1 MIDHVRTD
9 KFKLFD
15 SFFWGSLMPRNIGS
29 LIVKLLIV
37 SFLVGWA
44 LTLFD
49 ITPIELLKD
58 LTGTIGEIYSL
69 ALNTVRWA
77 ADYILLGAVVVLP
90 IWAIVAGLNY
100 LQRKSRRKMSSSSKQ
115 QD

>member
-1 MIDHVRTD
+1 MFEQEM
-9 KFKLFD
+9 FKR
-15 SFFWGSLMPRNIGS
+15 STAFFWGRSMPRNIGS

-49 ITPIELLKD
+49 ITPLELLED

-69 ALNTVRWA
+69 ALNSVRWA

-90 IWAIVAGLNY
+90 IWGIVAGLNY

>member
-1 MIDHVRTD
+1 
-9 KFKLFD
+9 
-15 SFFWGSLMPRNIGS
+15 MPRNVGS
-29 LIVKLLIV
+29 LIVKLILV
-37 SFLVGWA
+37 SFVVGWA

-49 ITPIELLKD
+49 ITPLDLLKD
-58 LTGTIGEIYSL
+58 LTGTIGQIYSM

-77 ADYILLGAVVVLP
+77 ADYILLGAVIVIP

-100 LQRKSRRKMSSSSKQ
+100 LQRKSRRKMSSSSKH